1 MAKTKEILNEF
12 SRRRRDL
19 AMPLDELARRSN
31 LSVSTVKRV
40 LNGDVAARLCS
51 VAAISDVLGVKLV
64 LTGAK
69 DISTMRRRQAKEKA
83 KKLVSTVQ
91 GSAALEGQAVDQSS
105 VKLMEEKTELELL
118 RGRGASSRLWAE

>member
-1 MAKTKEILNEF
+1 MTKTKEILNEF

-40 LNGDVAARLCS
+40 LNGDVATRLCS
-51 VAAISDVLGVKLV
+51 VAAIADVLGVEIILSH
-64 LTGAK
+64 AK

-83 KKLVSTVQ
+83 KKLVGLVQ

-118 RGRGASSRLWAE
+118 RGQGASSRLWVK